1 MDLNDRALSSRSL
14 KGITTESETQTS
26 ETASLQDVLRAL
38 NKAELRYA
46 SLCKPG
52 SFTKRLEPLL
62 NFLER
67 YSKAVDVVVQG
78 TLNPVAV
85 AWGVIR
91 ILIEVT
97 GIDLLECFSVTHP
110 TSSAS
115 MWLC

>member
-14 KGITTESETQTS
+14 RGITTESETRAS
-26 ETASLQDVLRAL
+26 ETASFQDVLGAL

-52 SFTKRLEPLL
+52 SFTNRLEPLL

-67 YSKAVDVVVQG
+67 YSKTIDVVVQG

-85 AWGVIR
+85 AWGVLRVI
-91 ILIEVT
+91 IEVS
-97 GIDLLECFSVTHP
+97 GIDPL
-110 TSSAS
+110 
-115 MWLC
+115 